1 MAVDGCNHAGLFV
14 DVGMELELIIVLAAA
29 GLNHACEVILEEP
42 TEAKVGSLAKGDGR
56 HQRWPWGPE
65 LVPAVASRN
74 QGRVIDRRKNTM
86 VYHG

>member
-1 MAVDGCNHAGLFV
+1 MAADGCNHAGLFV

-65 LVPAVASRN
+65 LVPAVVGCN